1 MKKFLIIILLVLFL
15 PSFCSAT
22 QSYVFAYINND
33 AQVITPSTETR
44 VQFNAE
50 RADLLNEWDNSATS
64 TFTASQAGYYYIK
77 SSVRWAGAVDQKIFV
92 LFFNINS
99 SNFTYSQ
106 VNTSGTGSFSQE
118 VSAVV
123 YLNISDKVNMSV
135 FQNTTV
141 NKNLTASVA
150 TTWPHLS
157 FISIWKLDEAG
168 GGGGA
173 TWGSI
178 AGTLSNQTDLQTALN
193 NLNMDKYFQLISN
206 TSTGAEF
213 YLEKTMDYGQ
223 ALIIFFF
230 TLFTICLICL
240 VIWRFFWKK

>member
-15 PSFCSAT
+15 PNFCSAT
-22 QSYVFAYINND
+22 QSAVKVYKSALDQAIAYNTWTKVVFD
-33 AQVITPSTETR
+33 AESWDI
-44 VQFNAE
+44 
-50 RADLLNEWDNSATS
+50 LNEFSS
-64 TFTASQAGYYYIK
+64 SRFTATTSGYYLVTGY
-77 SSVRWAGAVDQKIFV
+77 ATFANLGDGKIFV
-92 LFFNINS
+92 IGIYQNGTKVYSAS
-99 SNFTYSQ
+99 SITGA
-106 VNTSGTGSFSQE
+106 SGLNPTIAGSS
-118 VSAVV
+118 VV
-123 YLNISDKVNMSV
+123 YLAVGDYVEIWVYHGDIAGSKD
-135 FQNTTV
+135 
-141 NKNLTASVA
+141 
-150 TTWPHLS
+150 
-157 FISIWKLDEAG
+157 IWKTEGLTGATFTKINET
-168 GGGGA
+168 GGA
-173 TWGSI
+173 GSVTWGGI